1 VSSKTGRATQ
11 GNHALKSQKDRVEE
25 GWRKGDEEREKGRER
40 EGGRERETEREGG
53 DNSHSHISDSTIT

>member
-1 VSSKTGRATQ
+1 M
-11 GNHALKSQKDRVEE
+11 KSQKDRVEE